1 MDDLFDSSGS
11 ESEAEG
17 LGGPFDHLTDRTI
30 RIRGFLMDDLFTVSI
45 IGSNEQQTDG
55 PTIELIEN
63 QKKLKSRVYGRKLG
77 NIINVDFERERENV

>member
-63 QKKLKSRVYGRKLG
+63 QKKLKVAYMA
-77 NIINVDFERERENV
+77 ENWGTS

>member
-30 RIRGFLMDDLFTVSI
+30 RIRGFLLDDLFTVSI
-45 IGSNEQQTDG
+45 IVPNEQQTDG
-55 PTIELIEN
+55 PAVEPIAN
-63 QKKLKSRVYGRKLG
+63 RKKLKSRIWLKVGEHKRR
-77 NIINVDFERERENV
+77 F